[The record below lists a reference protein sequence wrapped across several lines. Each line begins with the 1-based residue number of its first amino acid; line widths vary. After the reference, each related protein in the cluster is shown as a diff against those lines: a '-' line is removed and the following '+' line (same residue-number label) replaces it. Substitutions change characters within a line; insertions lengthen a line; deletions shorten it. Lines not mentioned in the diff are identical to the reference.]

1 MTDPEAQQREPTPPP
16 QPPRRAQTAATPTT
30 TAQSQLAAD
39 EQYARQLAEHYD
51 STTNYDARPPGAQR
65 GGYQQGRPRQR
76 QNVDPR
82 YDAQSEERERSFI
95 DGRIVYVFLEKLRLM

>member
-1 MTDPEAQQREPTPPP
+1 MTDPDAQQREPTPPP
-16 QPPRRAQTAATPTT
+16 QPPRRAQTATTPTT

-51 STTNYDARPPGAQR
+51 STASYGAMPPGAQR

-76 QNVDPR
+76 QDLDSR
-82 YDAQSEERERSFI
+82 YDAQAQERERSFI
-95 DGRIVYVFLEKLRLM
+95 DGRCICVC